1 MGTHMTVATTA
12 EQRYVVECRMHDTR
26 HAFVS
31 KLAERGTPASVIEDL
46 TGHLTAEMR
55 KRYTH
60 ISALAKEQAVGN
72 LNSQPSQPIQ

>member
-1 MGTHMTVATTA
+1 
-12 EQRYVVECRMHDTR
+12 MHDTR

-60 ISALAKEQAVGN
+60 ISALAKEQAVSS
-72 LNSQPSQPIQ
+72 LNSLPSPTVQ